1 MWKVSLLLLLALIP
15 GRGLSSQDRAELD
28 KQISQALDKA
38 RPLLL
43 DRLPELQQGRLALAC
58 HALLNDGVT
67 MREPRFAKAL
77 QRLAKARLFRC
88 YALSL
93 RLMVIQ
99 ELRDY
104 PHRLQAAKE
113 DCARLLRHQA
123 RSGGFTYTPDF
134 READMSN
141 TQYAALGLRAAA
153 NLRAPISSKQ
163 WSKLAAYALHR
174 QQRGG
179 GVLYSRKSRDVRAS
193 MVVALI
199 AILEICKPHLPSR
212 SSLGRRSEKAIQAA
226 WGWMEKN
233 SSSIGKGRAASMG
246 SYYYHYGLERAAVL
260 SEVFDVGKVDWY
272 RAGAGMMLRQQAEG
286 GGWNG
291 IDIRRAEPDPAATG
305 PVIDDI
311 QTSFAILF
319 LRRRF
324 QRTLGTVVTS
334 GKYIRPLYLPEK
346 ATAKQITASAKGA
359 VARGYKAVPE
369 LIKALRSSYLSR
381 RRAAALALIQITGR
395 FEDLSPYVRPED
407 NAEALHD
414 IEAWWMREG
423 RKKLDR

>member
-1 MWKVSLLLLLALIP
+1 MWKVFLFLLLALIP

-28 KQISQALDKA
+28 KQISQALDKS

-43 DRLPELQQGRLALAC
+43 DRLPDLQQGRLALAC

-67 MREPRFAKAL
+67 MREPRFAEAL
-77 QRLAKARLFRC
+77 QRLAKARLAQC

-123 RSGGFTYTPDF
+123 RSGGFTYTAGG
-134 READMSN
+134 RNADMSN

-153 NLRAPISSKQ
+153 SLRVPISSKR
-163 WSKLAAYALHR
+163 WSRLAAYALRR
-174 QQRGG
+174 QQREG
-179 GVLYSRKSRDVRAS
+179 GVVYSKKSRGVRAS

-199 AILEICKPHLPSR
+199 AILEICKPNLASK
-212 SSLGRRSEKAIQAA
+212 STLRRKSENAIQAA
-226 WGWMEKN
+226 WRWMEKN
-233 SSSIGKGRAASMG
+233 SSSIGKGRAESMNN
-246 SYYYHYGLERAAVL
+246 YYYHYGLERAAVL
-260 SEVFDVGKVDWY
+260 SGVFDVGKVDWY
-272 RAGAGMMLRQQAEG
+272 RAGAEMMLRQQASG
-286 GGWNG
+286 GGWGG
-291 IDIRRAEPDPAATG
+291 IHIQRSEPDPAATG
-305 PVIDDI
+305 PVIDGI

-324 QRTLGTVVTS
+324 QRSLGTVVTS

-346 ATAKQITASAKGA
+346 ATAQQISASAKGA

-381 RRAAALALIQITGR
+381 RRAGALALIQITGR
-395 FEDLSPYVRPED
+395 FEDLSPYVRPEN

-423 RKKLDR
+423 RKKLHR